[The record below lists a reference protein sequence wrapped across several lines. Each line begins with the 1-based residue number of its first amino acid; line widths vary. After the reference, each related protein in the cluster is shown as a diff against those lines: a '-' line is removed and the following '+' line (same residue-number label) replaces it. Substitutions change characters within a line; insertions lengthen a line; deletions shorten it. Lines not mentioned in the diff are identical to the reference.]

1 MNKEDVNEM
10 LKTFPIGIKILF
22 KHELENWQNSL
33 HHSTIMKPNEHT
45 ITSVIATYSEP
56 KEPATQPLQV
66 PTTSVT
72 IDLGEMLNATTTG
85 KMIIDYYKEHKKLN
99 SNIRSLL
106 VDTIISYVI
115 TKNMC
120 MSVYLAE
127 TISNHIITMFPS
139 EVKVRYMFL
148 FI

>member
-1 MNKEDVNEM
+1 MNNEDVNKM

-33 HHSTIMKPNEHT
+33 HRSSIMKPNGHT
-45 ITSVIATYSEP
+45 ITSVIATYNEP
-56 KEPATQPLQV
+56 KEPVIQPIQV
-66 PTTSVT
+66 PLTSVT

-85 KMIIDYYKEHKKLN
+85 KMIIDYYKEYKKLN

-139 EVKVRYMFL
+139 EVKVRNMF
-148 FI
+148 FFF

>member
-33 HHSTIMKPNEHT
+33 HRSKPDEHT
-45 ITSVIATYSEP
+45 TTSVISTYSEP
-56 KEPATQPLQV
+56 KEPTIQPLQV
-66 PTTSVT
+66 PSTSVT
-72 IDLGEMLNATTTG
+72 IDLGEILNETTTG
-85 KMIIDYYKEHKKLN
+85 TMIIDYYKEHNKLN

-106 VDTIISYVI
+106 VETIISYVI

-127 TISNHIITMFPS
+127 TIANHIITMFPS
-139 EVKVRYMFL
+139 EVKVRNMFL

>member
-1 MNKEDVNEM
+1 MKVLAIMNKEDVNEM

-33 HHSTIMKPNEHT
+33 HRSKPDEHT
-45 ITSVIATYSEP
+45 TTSVISTYGEP
-56 KEPATQPLQV
+56 KVQV
-66 PTTSVT
+66 PSTSVT
-72 IDLGEMLNATTTG
+72 IDLGEILNATTTG
-85 KMIIDYYKEHKKLN
+85 TMIIDYYKEHNKLN

-106 VDTIISYVI
+106 VETIISYVI

-127 TISNHIITMFPS
+127 TIANHIITMFPS
-139 EVKVRYMFL
+139 EVKVRNMFL